1 MTVALRLGSWQTSTR
16 VTGYCAR
23 ALLFTVHPPNDSTN
37 YLLPRPREGEEAAA
51 RWQSDDT
58 ILSLAVSSSRALVR
72 APAFAGS
79 GGDRGAVDNVVVRS
93 AATRAR
99 AETRTDEARF
109 AASRRRTPTIDHGR
123 NDDDGDGGADEHKG
137 ALSTDRRRIDQRQRG
152 GGGSE
157 GRGARRR
164 RDGRRRGRTETKE
177 ATNERA
183 CVDGCFWSFGAKR

>member
-1 MTVALRLGSWQTSTR
+1 MHCDDCDDDDGGEEEGREVLTVALRLGSWQTSTR

-93 AATRAR
+93 AA
-99 AETRTDEARF
+99 
-109 AASRRRTPTIDHGR
+109 
-123 NDDDGDGGADEHKG
+123 
-137 ALSTDRRRIDQRQRG
+137 RG
-152 GGGSE
+152 N
-157 GRGARRR
+157 AQ
-164 RDGRRRGRTETKE
+164 RRGRTK
-177 ATNERA
+177 RDLQRRG
-183 CVDGCFWSFGAKR
+183 DGRQR